1 MSELKI
7 TKSDPSSSQDKN
19 FSVTRISS
27 SEIGRVKNIQGEEE
41 DTETI
46 FDSQILEE
54 VSSSQSMS
62 EK

>member
-1 MSELKI
+1 MSELKL
-7 TKSDPSSSQDKN
+7 TEADHSSSQDKN
-19 FSVTRISS
+19 FSVTRIPS
-27 SEIGRVKNIQGEEE
+27 SEIGRVKNIQGKEE
-41 DTETI
+41 DSETI

>member
-1 MSELKI
+1 MSELKL
-7 TKSDPSSSQDKN
+7 TEADPSSSQDKN

-27 SEIGRVKNIQGEEE
+27 SEIGRSKNIQGEEE
-41 DTETI
+41 DSETI